1 MTFPNLTE
9 LIELINSISFL
20 LVLLLVCVQML
31 VILIV
36 PPEKAEK
43 LNYLG
48 KFLEYLVKV
57 RFSGGSNDR
66 KNP

>member
-1 MTFPNLTE
+1 MTFPNITE
-9 LIELINSISFL
+9 LSNFINSL
-20 LVLLLVCVQML
+20 TLLLILILVFIQML
-31 VILIV
+31 VVLVV

-57 RFSGGSNDR
+57 RFPGGSNDR